1 MFKKFMLFFAIFAAL
16 GVILNLQKEA
26 LANTESTDEEGLCI
40 LEDEQA
46 QKDLVNEN
54 YAYYEK
60 LMKYVTLENG
70 QYIFNKEVALQS
82 GLSNFDVEAGRNLV
96 LFKNKDLNQGEQ
108 FILPTVR
115 YR

>member
-1 MFKKFMLFFAIFAAL
+1 MLFFATFAAL

-26 LANTESTDEEGLCI
+26 LANTERTDEEGLCI

-96 LFKNKDLNQGEQ
+96 LFKNKDLNQGE
-108 FILPTVR
+108 
-115 YR
+115 